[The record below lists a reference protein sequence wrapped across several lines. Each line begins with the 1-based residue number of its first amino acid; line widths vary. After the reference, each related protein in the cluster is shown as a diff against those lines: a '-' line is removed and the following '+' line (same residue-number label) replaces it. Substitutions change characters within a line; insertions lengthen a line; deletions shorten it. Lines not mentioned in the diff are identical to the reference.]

1 MAFNKII
8 YMDPVHNNSY
18 KRSIFLTHL
27 TLVFHFFAPLKT
39 VFTFLGGREIEN

>member
-27 TLVFHFFAPLKT
+27 TLVFHFFAPWKQ
-39 VFTFLGGREIEN
+39 FSRFQEAEK